1 MMGKREAQASAI
13 QLVTLEELVPS
24 GHFLRKLDRALDLGF
39 VPGFLQAA
47 YPSRRGRPGIDTR
60 LAVRMIVLG
69 YLYDL
74 SDVRL
79 CEEVGM
85 HAGYRWYCRLD
96 FHEAVPDRT
105 TLVKFRQRCR
115 AHGLWEELFH
125 RIVAQCGEVGLLS
138 GRHLMVDSTQVQA
151 CASIKSLREI
161 EAELAQA
168 ADRLCAE
175 EPAPAR
181 HDQDDDHPHT
191 DFHGKRFSNATHR
204 SASDPDARLY
214 RKGRGK
220 EARLSYKA
228 HNLADTKSR
237 VIVATAA
244 TRVSG
249 DDARDGA
256 QALALLDQASRRH
269 GIKPRT
275 VCGDTG
281 YGTAETITGLVARGT
296 APHIPLLS
304 DRPPQI
310 PQWRRKARNLEQLRK
325 RREKL
330 QRAQALQRAWD
341 LSKTC
346 GYQLS
351 RKLRHRIEHL
361 FGEAKESHGLGRA
374 RYRGLAKVNEQVT
387 LTAIAQNLKRLV
399 KYLNQPPKPAQNKGA
414 LAARRHLL
422 SLLSVPRALL
432 GWPLRPWRLLIL
444 ADRFPSAPPAL
455 QLT

>member
-24 GHFLRKLDRALDLGF
+24 DHFLRKLDRALELGF
-39 VPGFLQAA
+39 VPGFLQPA
-47 YPSRRGRPGIDTR
+47 YPSRRGRPGVDTR
-60 LAVRMIVLG
+60 LAVRMILLSYV
-69 YLYDL
+69 YNL

-125 RIVAQCGEVGLLS
+125 RIVAQCGEVGLFS
-138 GRHLMVDSTQVQA
+138 GRHVMVDSTQVA
-151 CASIKSLREI
+151 ANASIKSLREI
-161 EAELAQA
+161 EADLTRA

-175 EPAPAR
+175 ESAPAKR
-181 HDQDDDHPHT
+181 DKDDDHQHT
-191 DFHGKRFSNATHR
+191 DFHGRRFSNATHR
-204 SASDPDARLY
+204 SASDPDAQLY

-220 EARLSYKA
+220 EAKLSYKA
-228 HNLADTKSR
+228 HNLADSKSR

-244 TRVSG
+244 TRVCG
-249 DDARDGA
+249 GDARDGA
-256 QALALLDQASRRH
+256 AALALLDQASQRH
-269 GIKPRT
+269 GITPKT
-275 VCGDTG
+275 VSGDTG

-296 APHIPLLS
+296 APHIPLLCGH
-304 DRPPQI
+304 PPEI
-310 PQWRRKARNLEQLRK
+310 PQWRRKARNLEQFRK
-325 RREKL
+325 RRDKL
-330 QRAQALQRAWD
+330 QRAQALQHAWE
-341 LSKTC
+341 LSRTR
-346 GYQLS
+346 GYRVS

-374 RYRGLAKVNEQVT
+374 RYRGLDKVNEQVT

-399 KYLNQPPKPAQNKGA
+399 KFLNRPPKPAQNTGA
-414 LAARRHLL
+414 VTAKQPRRSSL
-422 SLLSVPRALL
+422 SAPRALL
-432 GWPLRPWRLLIL
+432 ALPLRLWRLLTLTVQI
-444 ADRFPSAPPAL
+444 PGAPPAP
-455 QLT
+455 QTT

>member
-24 GHFLRKLDRALDLGF
+24 DHFLRKLDRALELGF
-39 VPGFLQAA
+39 VPGFLQPA
-47 YPSRRGRPGIDTR
+47 YPSRRGRPGVDTR
-60 LAVRMIVLG
+60 LAVRMILLG
-69 YLYDL
+69 YLYNL

-138 GRHLMVDSTQVQA
+138 GRHLMVDSTQVAA

-161 EAELAQA
+161 EAELTQA

-175 EPAPAR
+175 EPAPAKR
-181 HDQDDDHPHT
+181 DKDDHHPHT

-204 SASDPDARLY
+204 SASDPDAQLY

-244 TRVSG
+244 TQVCG
-249 DDARDGA
+249 DEARDGA
-256 QALALLDQASRRH
+256 QALALLDQCSQRH
-269 GIKPRT
+269 GITPKT
-275 VCGDTG
+275 VSGDTG
-281 YGTAETITGLVARGT
+281 YGTAETIAGLVARGT
-296 APHIPLLS
+296 APHIPLLA
-304 DRPPQI
+304 DPPAQI
-310 PQWRRKARNLEQLRK
+310 PHWRRKARSLEQFRK
-325 RREKL
+325 RREKQ
-330 QRAQALQRAWD
+330 QRAHALKRAWE
-341 LSKTC
+341 LSRTR
-346 GYQLS
+346 GYRIS

-374 RYRGLAKVNEQVT
+374 RYRGLEKVNEQVT

-399 KYLNQPPKPAQNKGA
+399 KFMNQPPKPAQNTGA
-414 LAARRHLL
+414 VTAKRPRV
-422 SLLSVPRALL
+422 SLLSALRALF
-432 GWPLRPWRLLIL
+432 GGPFRPWRLFELTG
-444 ADRFPSAPPAL
+444 RFPSASPAL
-455 QLT
+455 QMT